1 MMMPLEK
8 PEKKKLPYRE
18 PDGGRVARVEPD
30 LADGFHGGHARERDL
45 HLAEEVGRARV
56 ALGDVLE
63 KKEVFGLFCFV
74 LASR

>member
-1 MMMPLEK
+1 M
-8 PEKKKLPYRE
+8 
-18 PDGGRVARVEPD
+18 ARVEPD